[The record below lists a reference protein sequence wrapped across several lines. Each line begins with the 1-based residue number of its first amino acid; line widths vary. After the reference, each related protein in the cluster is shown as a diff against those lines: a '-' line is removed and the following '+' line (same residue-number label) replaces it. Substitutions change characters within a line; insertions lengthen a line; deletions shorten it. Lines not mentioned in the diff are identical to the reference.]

1 MADADRK
8 FGVLYL
14 VGSGLGGLLAGASLT
29 VAGLEMDD
37 RLRTPEE
44 RESAKR
50 ARAAQNA
57 ASTTTTT
64 AKK

>member
-1 MADADRK
+1 MADSK
-8 FGVLYL
+8 QFSLGYL
-14 VGSGLGGLLAGASLT
+14 VGSALGGLVAGAGLT

-44 RESAKR
+44 REAAKR
-50 ARAAQNA
+50 ARDAQNA
-57 ASTTTTT
+57 PGATT